1 MNDDKIGS
9 TKNRITKLTT
19 KFANMVFLRKFMLGM
34 LVLVYGTVAGQDTSY
49 TQLSTIVVSANK
61 LKEKRIE
68 SPLAISILSPK
79 IVDETKAQRIDF
91 LLNKVSGVYMPT
103 IGNEQHMMS
112 IRQPI
117 S

>member
-1 MNDDKIGS
+1 
-9 TKNRITKLTT
+9 
-19 KFANMVFLRKFMLGM
+19 MVFLRKNMLAI
-34 LVLVYGTVAGQDTSY
+34 LLLAYSTVTGQDTSY
-49 TQLSTIVVSANK
+49 TQLTTIVVSANK

-68 SPLAISILSPK
+68 SPVAISILSPK
-79 IVDETKAQRIDF
+79 TVDEAKAQRIDF

>member
-1 MNDDKIGS
+1 MMGI
-9 TKNRITKLTT
+9 LV
-19 KFANMVFLRKFMLGM
+19 FAVA
-34 LVLVYGTVAGQDTSY
+34 TAAGQDTSY
-49 TQLSTIVVSANK
+49 TQLTTIVVSANK

-68 SPLAISILSPK
+68 SPVAISILSPK
-79 IVDETKAQRIDF
+79 TIDETKAQRIDF

-117 S
+117 SLVAMPLLK